1 MKKEEIKTF
10 TDQEKLDLYREFGE
24 LENKAFDAYYEM
36 DGFTSH
42 IYNKISDMVEKDN
55 LNDTSHVFIQN
66 GDGLVL
72 VWGNRFSTHNAP
84 IDSIIDLYLETGKL
98 LTEEDLLSISI

>member
-10 TDQEKLDLYREFGE
+10 TDQEKLDLYREFSD

-36 DGFTSH
+36 DGFTSR
-42 IYNKISDMVEKDN
+42 IYNKISQMIKEGVLPYN
-55 LNDTSHVFIQN
+55 SHVFIQN

-72 VWGNRFSTHNAP
+72 AWGDGFSTHNTP
-84 IDSIIDLYLETGKL
+84 IDSIVDLYLETGML
-98 LTEEDLLSISI
+98 LTEKDLSSMSI